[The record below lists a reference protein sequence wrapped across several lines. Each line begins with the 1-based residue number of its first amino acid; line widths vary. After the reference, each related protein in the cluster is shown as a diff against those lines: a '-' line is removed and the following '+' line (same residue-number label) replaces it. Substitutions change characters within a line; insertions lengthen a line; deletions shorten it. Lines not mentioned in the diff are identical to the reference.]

1 MLEKNRFG
9 QMLDEARMFG
19 RYVVGLRE
27 FVRTPLGREECRRRI
42 GEQLRGQEEVA
53 EAVLRALEGCP
64 GGELMAGVWRDGGTL
79 RVRRQEPYATA
90 AAEILPL
97 HLLRGA

>member
-1 MLEKNRFG
+1 
-9 QMLDEARMFG
+9 MLDEARMFG

-27 FVRTPLGREECRRRI
+27 FVRTPLGREECGRRM
-42 GEQLRGQEEVA
+42 G
-53 EAVLRALEGCP
+53 
-64 GGELMAGVWRDGGTL
+64 DGGTL

>member
-1 MLEKNRFG
+1 MGSSFG
-9 QMLDEARMFG
+9 GGEEEG
-19 RYVVGLRE
+19 GLRRVSLVVSPRVGE
-27 FVRTPLGREECRRRI
+27 VR
-42 GEQLRGQEEVA
+42 QEEVA
-53 EAVLRALEGCP
+53 EAVLRALEGCL